1 MNHFEPT
8 RQLPLVVPLPEHVT
22 PGDAFRSLGVYPN
35 RLWLDSATGWPA
47 ARSDSVEE
55 LVRGLSRYSFVTAA
69 PLTVLQASPEDPSP
83 WDELNQLAAWLPSTI
98 QEGLPPFQ
106 GGIAGLL
113 GYEAARW
120 LPELELAGSFEHQR
134 DEWATPACS
143 LGFYDWVIAFDHL
156 VGKAWLICQGFTDED
171 VRKRQHPSLAA
182 RYDQAR
188 RRVCEVLDVLDQGS
202 NNRDSVA
209 FTVFPID
216 EGYETPFDALRSNFS
231 SDGYRAM
238 VADIVE
244 RIRSGDS
251 FQVNVAQQLSCGWEG
266 EIETLYESLRHANPA
281 PFGAFYDTG
290 RVQVLSTSPERFL
303 SVRDR
308 VVQTR
313 PIKGTVARTGNVASD
328 GRLAE
333 NLLRS
338 EKDRAENTMIVDLMR
353 NDLSRVCDDASVV
366 VKQLCQVERYQFVQ
380 HLVSVV
386 EGQLR
391 NDASCV
397 DLLRACFP
405 GGSVTGA
412 PKTEAMRTIA
422 ALEPHTR
429 GPYCGTIGYL
439 GCGGNVDFNI
449 LIRTLT
455 VEPGRLR
462 FQVGGGITARSIPE
476 AEEAETWTKARGIL
490 KALEHAGHQA
500 VTGGQLE
507 VAKGRR
513 SG

>member
-1 MNHFEPT
+1 M
-8 RQLPLVVPLPEHVT
+8 
-22 PGDAFRSLGVYPN
+22 FRSLGVYSH
-35 RLWLDSATGWPA
+35 RLWLDSATGWPS
-47 ARSDSVEE
+47 RQLESVDE
-55 LVRGLSRYSFVTAA
+55 LVQGLSRYSFVAA
-69 PLTVLQASPEDPSP
+69 DPVVVLGANPGDPSP
-83 WDELNQLAAWLPSTI
+83 WPELDRLASWLPSTFRRD
-98 QEGLPPFQ
+98 LPPFQ

-134 DEWATPACS
+134 DDWPTQACS
-143 LGFYDWVIAFDHL
+143 LGVYDWVIAFDHL
-156 VGKAWLICQGFTDED
+156 VGQAWLICQGLTDDD
-171 VRKRQHPSLAA
+171 VCKRRLPSFAI
-182 RYDQAR
+182 RYAQAQQR
-188 RRVCEVLDVLDQGS
+188 AEQILSVIEQPVEADEKVGFGIFSLDD
-202 NNRDSVA
+202 
-209 FTVFPID
+209 
-216 EGYETPFDALRSNFS
+216 GYETPFESLRSNFS
-231 SDGYRAM
+231 SEGYRSM

-251 FQVNVAQQLSCGWEG
+251 FQVNFAQQLSCGWDG
-266 EIETLYESLRHANPA
+266 DIGRLYESLRIANPA
-281 PFGAFYDTG
+281 PFGGFYDG
-290 RVQVLSTSPERFL
+290 GSFQVLSTSPERFV

-313 PIKGTVARTGNVASD
+313 PIKGTVARTGEAATD

-333 NLLRS
+333 DLLRS

-391 NDASCV
+391 SDATAV

-422 ALEPHTR
+422 ALEPNPR

-455 VEPGRLR
+455 AEKRRLR

-476 AEEAETWTKARGIL
+476 SEEAETWTKAQGIL
-490 KALEHAGHQA
+490 KALQRTAPDAERREH
-500 VTGGQLE
+500 LE
-507 VAKGRR
+507 VSKGRR
-513 SG
+513 SRSRWGTA